1 MNIYQHFR
9 PEEREFIDQVLHW
22 KNYVETQYTPKLTDF
37 LDPREQH
44 ILKLLIGENGDVN
57 YKLFGGSLDVERKR
71 ALIIPDYLT
80 VSADEFQISLF
91 EIHYPT
97 KFVTIEHR
105 QVLGT
110 LMSLGLTRGK
120 FGDILIK
127 DSEIQFFAAKEV
139 SDYIKSNL
147 ESIGRAGV
155 KLVEV
160 THENALSA
168 KESWEESEITV
179 SSLRLDTVISGI
191 HHLSRQK
198 AQLYIQQGL
207 VKVNWT
213 LIENPSFECGV
224 GDMISIRG
232 HGRAKMIAIDG
243 KTKKKNGE
251 LTSEGKNNYKVR
263 QDFRK
268 TCRIFVYT

>member
-80 VSADEFQISLF
+80 VSAEEFQISLF

-160 THENALSA
+160 AHENALSA
-168 KESWEESEITV
+168 KESWEENEITV

-198 AQLYIQQGL
+198 AQLHIQQGL

-232 HGRAKMIAIDG
+232 HGRAKIMGIDG
-243 KTKKKNGE
+243 KTKKEKWRINIG
-251 LTSEGKNNYKVR
+251 R
-263 QDFRK
+263 QK
-268 TCRIFVYT
+268 